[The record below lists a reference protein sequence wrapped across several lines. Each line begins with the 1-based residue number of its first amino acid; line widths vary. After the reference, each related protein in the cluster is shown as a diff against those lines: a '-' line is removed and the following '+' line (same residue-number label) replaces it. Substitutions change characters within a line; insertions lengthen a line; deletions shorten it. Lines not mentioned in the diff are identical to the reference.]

1 MAGGLFGK
9 PFSINL
15 KCVIFSLIAMG
26 LFLYK
31 PEFKSNI
38 SLYLTLLVIFAVAYV
53 AMAWYDYYFDCQ
65 IIPLERGS
73 KSITGLFKP
82 PLHEREKSEEKKKVE
97 MSRKAY
103 LIYFSHIL
111 FIAPLVA
118 YVGIYKTKSNPAIY
132 PVLVALAV
140 FTILYHGGHLLV

>member
-1 MAGGLFGK
+1 
-9 PFSINL
+9 
-15 KCVIFSLIAMG
+15 MG

-73 KSITGLFKP
+73 KSITGLF
-82 PLHEREKSEEKKKVE
+82 
-97 MSRKAY
+97 
-103 LIYFSHIL
+103 
-111 FIAPLVA
+111 
-118 YVGIYKTKSNPAIY
+118 
-132 PVLVALAV
+132 
-140 FTILYHGGHLLV
+140 